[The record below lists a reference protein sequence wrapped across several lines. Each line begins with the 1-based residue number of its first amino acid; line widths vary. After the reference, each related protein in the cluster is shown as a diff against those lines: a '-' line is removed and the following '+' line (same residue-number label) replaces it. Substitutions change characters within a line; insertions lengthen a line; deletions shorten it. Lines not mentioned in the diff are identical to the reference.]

1 MKTFHLEG
9 KLNLRTSPVV
19 RSEILK
25 NLTLLDE
32 LQIDLS
38 HVTGIDSSGLA
49 ILVEAVVAARKT
61 NRKIRLVRFSPAVLK
76 LIRLAHLE
84 DVFAIHTPSTGQ
96 IIH

>member
-19 RSEILK
+19 RSAILK
-25 NLTLLDE
+25 NLALLDE

-38 HVTGIDSSGLA
+38 HVTDIDSSGLA

-61 NRKIRLVRFSPAVLK
+61 NRKIRLVRFSPEVLK
-76 LIRLAHLE
+76 LIRLAQLE
-84 DVFAIHTPSTGQ
+84 DVFSIHAQTV
-96 IIH
+96 H